1 MIKGS
6 NKESKAKR
14 TVWGFTNFG
23 QVVDTPLS
31 VSLSVSCVTRFVI
44 SCHGM
49 VLSLQVLTNIRQPS
63 MGPTFGI
70 KGGAAGGGYAQCF
83 PMEDWLQQ
91 CNAVHL
97 KVERAPGRSENW
109 PMKCVDSKG
118 DEMLWAVL
126 WNCAWKERKGNWSL
140 RVEDCVGSVSF
151 LKCLD
156 FRQDFNLH
164 MTGDIHAITAAH
176 NLFAAAIDT
185 RYYHE
190 HLVW

>member
-14 TVWGFTNFG
+14 TVRGFTNFG

-31 VSLSVSCVTRFVI
+31 VSLSVSCVTFVI

-97 KVERAPGRSENW
+97 KVERFERAPGRSEN
-109 PMKCVDSKG
+109 
-118 DEMLWAVL
+118 
-126 WNCAWKERKGNWSL
+126 
-140 RVEDCVGSVSF
+140 
-151 LKCLD
+151 
-156 FRQDFNLH
+156 
-164 MTGDIHAITAAH
+164 
-176 NLFAAAIDT
+176 
-185 RYYHE
+185 
-190 HLVW
+190 